1 MNIAMFYHSLV
12 SDWNHGNAHFLRGV
26 AGALRELGHGSAS
39 TNRRTAGASRT
50 CAASRRQ
57 ADRGVSPLLSQSREH
72 PYRLQDI
79 DLDETLSG
87 ADLVWSMS
95 GTIAI

>member
-1 MNIAMFYHSLV
+1 MRREQGDKPIEEFRRFYPNL
-12 SDWNHGNAHFLRGV
+12 
-26 AGALRELGHGSAS
+26 AS
-39 TNRRTAGASRT
+39 TA
-50 CAASRRQ
+50 
-57 ADRGVSPLLSQSREH
+57 
-72 PYRLQDI
+72 YRLQDI